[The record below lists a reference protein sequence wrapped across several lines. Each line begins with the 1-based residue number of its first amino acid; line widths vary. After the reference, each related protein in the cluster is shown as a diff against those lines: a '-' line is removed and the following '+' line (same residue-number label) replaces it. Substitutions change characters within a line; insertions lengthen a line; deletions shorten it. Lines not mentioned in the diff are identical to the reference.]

1 MKTVSTKMTLVRFER
16 EEDGSSLK
24 KFKVEHRSADTILD
38 QCLTIEKDCYG
49 RVRPSV
55 SIDDFPIYYNEQEA
69 VLKYADW
76 LERLGIAI
84 RREAKRSLK
93 QGIK

>member
-1 MKTVSTKMTLVRFER
+1 MKTVRTRMTLCRYER

-24 KFKVEHRSADTILD
+24 KFKVEHESADTILE
-38 QCLTIEKDCYG
+38 QYLTIEKDCYG
-49 RVRPSV
+49 RVKPSI
-55 SIDDFPIYYNEQEA
+55 SIDDFPIYHDEQEA

-84 RREAKRSLK
+84 RREAKRS
-93 QGIK
+93 IKCKV

>member
-1 MKTVSTKMTLVRFER
+1 MKTVSTRMTLVRFER

-24 KFKVEHRSADTILD
+24 KFKVEHQSADTILD
-38 QCLTIEKDCYG
+38 QHLTIEKDCHG

-55 SIDDFPIYYNEQEA
+55 NIEEFPIYYNEQEA

-93 QGIK
+93 CKV